1 MSHINRK
8 DFSFIYPEAN
18 EIILFTENGSFAEI
32 SRFWFGFCHW
42 EVGGGGARYET
53 FLPLGDKWVLKMT
66 YY

>member
-32 SRFWFGFCHW
+32 SRFWFGFCQW
-42 EVGGGGARYET
+42 EVGQGGDYET
-53 FLPLGDKWVLKMT
+53 FLHIGDKWILKMT
-66 YY
+66 CY